1 MTEKSKI
8 MAKKK
13 KRERKCIRKMRCFSV
28 IQTTP
33 ECVRDI
39 LESLVRW
46 WDQWKII
53 KKSEKNDY
61 LNKIDGK
68 IDKLMWVFCK
78 NRHVK

>member
-1 MTEKSKI
+1 
-8 MAKKK
+8 
-13 KRERKCIRKMRCFSV
+13 MRCFSV

-33 ECVRDI
+33 EGVRDI

-78 NRHVK
+78 NGHVK